1 MELLRRIE
9 RHMRMSGTPP
19 SRLGRAMVNDPNLVR
34 DLRAGR
40 EPGALLSAK
49 VNAWLD
55 RRERE
60 MRRGGR
66 P

>member
-9 RHMRMSGTPP
+9 RHMRRSGMPP
-19 SRLGRAMVNDPNLVR
+19 TRLGRAAVNDPNLVR

-40 EPGALLSAK
+40 EPGAALTAR
-49 VNAWLD
+49 VMAWLD

-60 MRRGGR
+60 LRRGGR